1 MNNIKLAEETMGQR
15 IKAQR
20 IRLGITQEQ
29 LAELV
34 EIGTPNISYI
44 ENGKFYPTVE
54 TLEKICK
61 ALNVKPFELYMFD
74 SEKSILEMKSEMI
87 NELDKNEKLLKQMYK
102 IFLALK

>member
-1 MNNIKLAEETMGQR
+1 MNNYKKLLGSKIKEKRKL
-15 IKAQR
+15 KN
-20 IRLGITQEQ
+20 LTQEQ

-34 EIGTPNISYI
+34 DIGMPNISYI

-74 SEKSILEMKSEMI
+74 SERNI
-87 NELDKNEKLLKQMYK
+87 NEIKEEMFKELENNEKLLKQMGV
-102 IFLALK
+102 

>member
-1 MNNIKLAEETMGQR
+1 MNNYKKLLGAKIKEKR
-15 IKAQR
+15 KAKN
-20 IRLGITQEQ
+20 LTQEQ

-34 EIGTPNISYI
+34 EIGTPDISYI

-102 IFLALK
+102 IFFST

>member
-1 MNNIKLAEETMGQR
+1 MNNYKKLLGAKIKEKR
-15 IKAQR
+15 KAKN
-20 IRLGITQEQ
+20 LTQEQ
-29 LAELV
+29 LAELA

>member
-1 MNNIKLAEETMGQR
+1 MNNYKKLLGLKIKEKR
-15 IKAQR
+15 KAKN
-20 IRLGITQEQ
+20 LTQEQ

-61 ALNVKPFELYMFD
+61 ALNVRPFELYMFD
-74 SEKSILEMKSEMI
+74 SEKNIKEIKEEMFEELEN
-87 NELDKNEKLLKQMYK
+87 NENLLRQMYK
-102 IFLALK
+102 IYLAIK

>member
-1 MNNIKLAEETMGQR
+1 MNNYKKLLGAKIKEKR
-15 IKAQR
+15 KAKN
-20 IRLGITQEQ
+20 LTQEQ

>member
-1 MNNIKLAEETMGQR
+1 MNNYKKLLGSKIKEKRKSKNL
-15 IKAQR
+15 
-20 IRLGITQEQ
+20 TQEQ

-61 ALNVKPFELYMFD
+61 ALEVKPFELYMFD
-74 SEKSILEMKSEMI
+74 SEKSINEIREEMFLELK
-87 NELDKNEKLLKQMYK
+87 KNDELLKQMYK
-102 IFLALK
+102 IFLAIK

>member
-1 MNNIKLAEETMGQR
+1 MNNYKKLLGSKIKEKRKSKNL
-15 IKAQR
+15 
-20 IRLGITQEQ
+20 TQEQ

-61 ALNVKPFELYMFD
+61 ALEVKPFELYMFD
-74 SEKSILEMKSEMI
+74 SEKNI
-87 NELDKNEKLLKQMYK
+87 NEIREEMFLELKKNDELLKQMYK
-102 IFLALK
+102 IFLAIK

>member
-1 MNNIKLAEETMGQR
+1 MNNYKKLLGSKIKEKR
-15 IKAQR
+15 KAKN
-20 IRLGITQEQ
+20 LTQEQ

-61 ALNVKPFELYMFD
+61 ALEVKPFELYMFD
-74 SEKSILEMKSEMI
+74 SEKSINEIREEMFLELK
-87 NELDKNEKLLKQMYK
+87 KNDELLKQMYK
-102 IFLALK
+102 IFLAIK